1 MKTIT
6 TYSGRRFPLYP
17 CDPEQI
23 RLCDLAHQLAA
34 ENRFSGA
41 TRQPYNVAQHSTGVM
56 EVACKLAIDAGMEDE
71 DVFLMGAIAL
81 FHDAGEAYPPGDI
94 AKPAKDAAE
103 DRGEAG
109 HLITIQNEIQAAI
122 YRRYNL
128 PVSMPAGVPE
138 LPWPVKMADEIMLRA
153 ESRDLMHNG
162 SDIPPSWTNPDTP
175 LEGFD
180 GRAIYAAGIVVKEI
194 RVWGPEE
201 AELRWL
207 LMAADALHLLW
218 STPERVEEE
227 IAEAI
232 NLLLPETPP
241 PLGKGYASPADL
253 KLRLTMGHMKR
264 SKNDA

>member
-6 TYSGRRFPLYP
+6 TYSGRRFPLSP
-17 CDPEQI
+17 CDPDQI

-56 EVACKLAIDAGMEDE
+56 EVACKLAIDASMGDE

-94 AKPAKDAAE
+94 SKPARDAVDPERYSAPLLKMQ
-103 DRGEAG
+103 D
-109 HLITIQNEIQAAI
+109 EIQAAI

-128 PVSMPAGVPE
+128 PVSMPAGVPD

-153 ESRDLMHNG
+153 ESRDLMHPA
-162 SDIPPSWTNPDTP
+162 SDIPPSWTDPDTP

-180 GRAIYAAGIVVKEI
+180 GRERYGAGIVVKEI

-207 LMAADALHLLW
+207 VMVANALHLL
-218 STPERVEEE
+218 SSAPERVEEE
-227 IAEAI
+227 IAEAV

-253 KLRLTMGHMKR
+253 KLRLTMGLKR
-264 SKNDA
+264 RTNDA